1 MSSVRR
7 TALAAFAAY
16 STHYAVTKLY
26 STFCVPSG
34 FFEFFH
40 GVLITGSP
48 ICAATFSIMSNT
60 HITYSTIML
69 TSLTRILIDKLADIS
84 FYREEKI
91 EHKEPTPSDE

>member
-1 MSSVRR
+1 MSSISR
-7 TALAAFAAY
+7 TALAAFVAY
-16 STHYAVTKLY
+16 STHYVVTKLY
-26 STFCVPSG
+26 SGFCVPSG

-48 ICAATFSIMSNT
+48 VCAATFSIMSNT

-84 FYREEKI
+84 AYKPEKI
-91 EHKEPTPSDE
+91 EHQEPTPLTE